1 MGNKEILLL
10 KYLNNMKIYM
20 RKIQNKSNFYSPFR
34 GLGGFFR
41 GLGGLFFILCS
52 SLHAQ
57 LPYNMD
63 MVHHNP
69 GEVKFVS
76 NYDKPEVIKEV
87 GAKGKVFYLFDS
99 GVLGVNW
106 ATFDSTALPLG
117 SADRIWIDA
126 KAVETTLRYNTAK
139 AAGLEVYCMSDLLL
153 FPKKLLEKYGMTTRF
168 KDIND
173 TLTQRLLREELRMM
187 FRDFPQLD
195 GIVVRIGETY
205 MQDAPYHLGGIN
217 NKTSSTVII
226 TLMQILREEVCVKLN
241 KRVFF
246 RTWWSFDSNQTTYNE
261 VSNAVEPHANLIFS
275 VKHCEGDFHR
285 GNPFSKVLGTG
296 RHKQLVE
303 VQCAREYE
311 GKGAFP
317 NYIANGVIEGFE
329 EYKNTM
335 PTAPYTS
342 LRQLYNNSPLFSGVW
357 TWSKGGGWD
366 GPYIQND
373 MWNELNTWVM
383 LNWAQHPAASEAAL
397 FNQFAIS
404 KLGLSGT
411 SLLQF
416 RTLALLSADAVI
428 RGHRSTFAD
437 IDVWW
442 TRDQYISAPPS
453 IPTDASK
460 KARVLSQ
467 KVDAV
472 QLFERIV
479 RLADS
484 IQMPDP
490 VNKKYMQVSARYGLY
505 VHRIYET
512 AFQLKYCS
520 LDPQSSRVKID
531 SLLAAY
537 DNIWAEYRKFGA
549 DNPECPTLYTEKA
562 FRNTNTGSIGEFVA
576 TMRQSIQG
584 MNGKYFTNLQPGILS
599 NIITLELN
607 PEEGKKLYSDRIY
620 LYTEIPEIL
629 KNAEYVLWKN
639 DYKNYTTNPMLSFS
653 VNTNGTVYIA
663 HDDRLNRPAW
673 LTSNFAKTNYSFAV
687 PDTRLTLFSKT
698 LKKGDVI
705 SLGENHNQGGLNN
718 STLYIPYFVADATS
732 ALNEMDY
739 VHEIKLFKSNNQLNI
754 KIPAQLRDAECIV
767 LDVSGRVVKT
777 VHLINETMQVQLSKG
792 FYLVQIIKNQKIIYT
807 NKIIM

>member
-1 MGNKEILLL
+1 MKRLIL
-10 KYLNNMKIYM
+10 
-20 RKIQNKSNFYSPFR
+20 FYTFCF
-34 GLGGFFR
+34 LAK
-41 GLGGLFFILCS
+41 LY
-52 SLHAQ
+52 AQ

-69 GEVKFVS
+69 GEVRFVT

-106 ATFDSTALPLG
+106 ESFDPAALPVG
-117 SADRIWIDA
+117 SADRTWIDA
-126 KAVETTLRYNTAK
+126 KAAETTQRYNAAK

-226 TLMQILREEVCVKLN
+226 PLMQILREEVCVKLN

-317 NYIANGVIEGFE
+317 NYIAHGVIEGFE
-329 EYKNTM
+329 EYKYTM
-335 PTAPYTS
+335 PTAPYIS
-342 LRQLYNNSPLFSGVW
+342 LRQLYNNAPLFSGVW

-373 MWNELNTWVM
+373 LWNELNTWVM
-383 LNWAQHPAASEAAL
+383 LNWAKNPSKSEAEL
-397 FNQFAIS
+397 FNQYASSI
-404 KLGLSGT
+404 LGLSGT
-411 SLLQF
+411 SLAQF

-437 IDVWW
+437 LDPWW
-442 TRDQYISAPPS
+442 TRDQYISAPPA
-453 IPTDASK
+453 IPTDATK
-460 KARVLSQ
+460 KVRVLSQ
-467 KVDAV
+467 KVEAV

-484 IQMPDP
+484 INMPDP
-490 VNKKYMQVSARYGLY
+490 ENKKYMQISARYGLF
-505 VHRIYET
+505 VHKIYET

-520 LDPQSSRVKID
+520 LDTQTSREKID
-531 SLLAAY
+531 SLLTTY
-537 DNIWAEYRKFGA
+537 DTIWSEYRKFGA

-576 TMRQSIQG
+576 TMRKSIQG
-584 MNGKYFTNLQPGILS
+584 VNGTYFTNLQPGILS
-599 NIITLELN
+599 NIIKLELN
-607 PEEGKKLYSDRIY
+607 PEIGKTLYSDRTY
-620 LYTEIPEIL
+620 LFTEVPAIL
-629 KNAEYVLWKN
+629 KNAEYIVWKN
-639 DYKNYTTNPMLSFS
+639 DYKNYATNPMVSFG
-653 VNTNGTVYIA
+653 VNTNGTVYVA
-663 HDDRLNRPAW
+663 HDDRLIRPAW
-673 LTSNFAKTNYSFAV
+673 LTANYSITNFSFAV
-687 PDTRLTLFSKT
+687 PDTRMTLFSKIV
-698 LKKGDVI
+698 KNGDII

-718 STLYIPYFVADATS
+718 STLYIPFFVPDEPS
-732 ALNEMDY
+732 ALNEFDIAQD
-739 VHEIKLFKSNNQLNI
+739 IKLYSIANELNI
-754 KIPAQLRDAECIV
+754 KIPTQLLRSKCIV
-767 LDVSGRVVKT
+767 SDISGRVIKT
-777 VHLINETMQVQLSKG
+777 QLLTKKITQLQLIKG
-792 FYLVQIIKNQKIIYT
+792 FYILQIRNNEQCIYVGKISKN
-807 NKIIM
+807 

>member
-1 MGNKEILLL
+1 MAPSRFFKSHKSIFFAFVLL
-10 KYLNNMKIYM
+10 
-20 RKIQNKSNFYSPFR
+20 RA
-34 GLGGFFR
+34 
-41 GLGGLFFILCS
+41 LFISDLI
-52 SLHAQ
+52 HAQ
-57 LPYNMD
+57 LSYNMD

-69 GEVKFVS
+69 GEVRFVT
-76 NYDKPEVIKEV
+76 NYDKPEVIKEA
-87 GAKGKVFYLFDS
+87 GAKGKVFFLFDS

-106 ATFDSTALPLG
+106 ASFDPDALPVG
-117 SADRIWIDA
+117 SPDRTWVDT
-126 KAVETTLRYNTAK
+126 KATEITKSYNAAK

-205 MQDAPYHLGGIN
+205 MQDAPYHSGGIN

-226 TLMQILREEVCVKLN
+226 PLMQIMREEVCVKLN
-241 KRVFF
+241 KKVFF

-311 GKGAFP
+311 GKGAYP
-317 NYIANGVIEGFE
+317 NYIAHGVIEGFE

-342 LRQLYNNSPLFSGVW
+342 LRQFYKNSPLFSGVW

-383 LNWAQHPAASEAAL
+383 LNWAKNPQKSETEL
-397 FNQFAIS
+397 FNQYAS
-404 KLGLSGT
+404 SVLGLSGT
-411 SLLQF
+411 SLAQF

-437 IDVWW
+437 IDPWW
-442 TRDQYISAPPS
+442 TRDQYISAPPA
-453 IPTDASK
+453 IPTDATK

-467 KVDAV
+467 KVEAV
-472 QLFERIV
+472 LMFERIV

-490 VNKKYMQVSARYGLY
+490 VNKKYIQVSARYGLF

-520 LDPQSSRVKID
+520 LDPQTSRAKID
-531 SLLAAY
+531 SLLTAY
-537 DNIWAEYRKFGA
+537 DTIWAEYRRFGT

-562 FRNTNTGSIGEFVA
+562 FRNTNTGSIGEFVE
-576 TMRQSIQG
+576 TMRKSIQG
-584 MNGKYFTNLQPGILS
+584 VNGTYITNLQPGILS
-599 NIITLELN
+599 NIITLELS
-607 PEEGKKLYSDRIY
+607 PKVGKKLYSDRTY

-629 KNAEYVLWKN
+629 KNAEYVVWKN
-639 DYKNYTTNPMLSFS
+639 DYKNYATNPMLTLSA
-653 VNTNGTVYIA
+653 NTNGTMYVA
-663 HDDRLNRPAW
+663 HDNRVQRPDW
-673 LTSNFAKTNYSFAV
+673 LTSGFTITDFSFAV
-687 PDTRLTLFSKT
+687 PDTRLTLFQRKIKKVEVVIFGPNHT
-698 LKKGDVI
+698 LESI
-705 SLGENHNQGGLNN
+705 YN
-718 STLYIPYFVADATS
+718 STLYIPFFVPDTPS
-732 ALNEMDY
+732 ALDENTI
-739 VHEIKLFKSNNQLNI
+739 VQQIKLIRTDNQLNI
-754 KIPAQLRDAECIV
+754 KIPVQLLGSECIIS
-767 LDVSGRVVKT
+767 DISGRVIKT
-777 VHLINETMQVQLSKG
+777 QLFTKKITQLQLIKG
-792 FYLVQIIKNQKIIYT
+792 FYILQIRNNGQCIYVGKISKN
-807 NKIIM
+807 

>member
-1 MGNKEILLL
+1 MSKNYLFILLAVLVAGNLQAQL
-10 KYLNNMKIYM
+10 KYT
-20 RKIQNKSNFYSPFR
+20 
-34 GLGGFFR
+34 
-41 GLGGLFFILCS
+41 
-52 SLHAQ
+52 
-57 LPYNMD
+57 MD

-69 GEVKFVS
+69 GEVRFVT
-76 NYDKPEVIKEV
+76 NYDKPERIKDA
-87 GAKGKVFYLFDS
+87 GAKGKVFFLFDS

-106 ATFDSTALPLG
+106 ASFDSTAIPLG
-117 SADRIWIDA
+117 SADRAWIDT
-126 KAVETTLRYNTAK
+126 KATEITQRYNAAK
-139 AAGLEVYCMSDLLL
+139 AAGLDVYCMSDLLL

-173 TLTQRLLREELRMM
+173 TLTQRLLREEIRMM

-205 MQDAPYHLGGIN
+205 MQDAPYHSGGIN

-226 TLMQILREEVCVKLN
+226 PLMQILREEVCVKLN

-246 RTWWSFDSNQTTYNE
+246 RTWWSFDTNQTTYNE

-296 RHKQLVE
+296 RHQQLVE

-342 LRQLYNNSPLFSGVW
+342 LRGLYNSSPLLSGVW

-373 MWNELNTWVM
+373 LWNELNTWVM
-383 LNWAQHPAASEAAL
+383 LHWSNNPTASEASI
-397 FNQFAIS
+397 FNAFAS
-404 KLGLSGT
+404 TQLGLSGT
-411 SLLQF
+411 SLAQF

-442 TRDQYISAPPS
+442 TRDQYISAPPA
-453 IPTDASK
+453 IPTDATK
-460 KARVLSQ
+460 KARVLNE
-467 KVDAV
+467 KKEAV

-484 IQMPDP
+484 IQMPDAA
-490 VNKKYMQVSARYGLY
+490 NKKFMQVSARYGLY

-520 LDPQSSRVKID
+520 IDAQTSRIKID
-531 SLLAAY
+531 SLLNAY
-537 DNIWAEYRKFGA
+537 DSLWTAYRQFGSE
-549 DNPECPTLYTEKA
+549 NPECPTLYTEKA
-562 FRNTNTGSIGEFVA
+562 FRNTNTGSIAEFVA
-576 TMRQSIQG
+576 NMRTALEG
-584 MNGKYFTNLQPGILS
+584 VNGTHLTQVLPGILS
-599 NIITLELN
+599 NSITLEQQPAVGN
-607 PEEGKKLYSDRIY
+607 KLYSDRTY
-620 LYTEIPEIL
+620 LYTEVPSIL
-629 KNAEYVLWKN
+629 QHAEYVVWKN
-639 DYKNYTTNPMLSFS
+639 DYKNYSTSPMLSFG
-653 VNTNGTVYIA
+653 VNCNGTVYIA
-663 HDDRLNRPAW
+663 HDDRLLRPEW
-673 LTSNFAKTNYSFAV
+673 LSANFIKTSYSFAV
-687 PDTRLTLFSKT
+687 PDTRLTLFSKQLKQGET
-698 LKKGDVI
+698 LL
-705 SLGENHNQGGLNN
+705 LGQNHNQGNLNN
-718 STLYIPYFVADATS
+718 VTLYIPFFVPDQLS
-732 ALNEMDY
+732 ALNEI
-739 VHEIKLFKSNNQLNI
+739 ELAKLVRLYKSNNQLSI
-754 KIPAQLRDAECIV
+754 KIPSELLGSSCVVSDALGRIV
-767 LDVSGRVVKT
+767 KSFRCT
-777 VHLINETMQVQLSKG
+777 SETMQVQLPMG
-792 FYLVQIIKNQKIIYT
+792 FYVVQIGTTSKNVFTYKIIL
-807 NKIIM
+807 

>member
-1 MGNKEILLL
+1 MNIKHIA
-10 KYLNNMKIYM
+10 NNT
-20 RKIQNKSNFYSPFR
+20 NFKSPFT
-34 GLGGFFR
+34 
-41 GLGGLFFILCS
+41 GLGGLFFILS
-52 SLHAQ
+52 YSLQAQ

-69 GEVKFVS
+69 GEVRFVT

-106 ATFDSTALPLG
+106 ESFDPAALPVG
-117 SADRIWIDA
+117 SADRTWIDA
-126 KAVETTLRYNTAK
+126 KAAETTQRYNAAK

-205 MQDAPYHLGGIN
+205 MQDAPYHSGGIN

-226 TLMQILREEVCVKLN
+226 PLMQIMREEVCVKLN

-317 NYIANGVIEGFE
+317 NYIAHGVIEGFE

-342 LRQLYNNSPLFSGVW
+342 LRQLYNNAPLFSGVW

-383 LNWAQHPAASEAAL
+383 LNWAKNPAVSEAEL
-397 FNQFAIS
+397 FNQYATS
-404 KLGLSGT
+404 VLGLSGT
-411 SLLQF
+411 SLAQF

-442 TRDQYISAPPS
+442 TRDQYISAPPA
-453 IPTDASK
+453 IPTDATK

-467 KVDAV
+467 KVEAV

-484 IQMPDP
+484 IQMPDLG
-490 VNKKYMQVSARYGLY
+490 NKKFMQISARYGLF
-505 VHRIYET
+505 VHKIYET

-520 LDPQSSRVKID
+520 LDAQSSRLKID
-531 SLLAAY
+531 SLLTAY
-537 DNIWAEYRKFGA
+537 DNIWAEYRKFGT

-576 TMRQSIQG
+576 TMRQSMQG
-584 MNGKYFTNLQPGILS
+584 TNGTYITNLQPGILS
-599 NIITLELN
+599 NIITLDLN
-607 PEEGKKLYSDRIY
+607 PEIGKKMYSDRTY
-620 LYTEIPEIL
+620 LFTEMPSVL
-629 KNAEYVLWKN
+629 QNAEYVVWKN
-639 DYKNYTTNPMLSFS
+639 DYKNYTTNPMLTFG
-653 VNTNGTVYIA
+653 VNTAGTVYVA
-663 HDDRLNRPAW
+663 YDNRLQRPDW
-673 LTSNFAKTNYSFAV
+673 LTSNFAITDQSFAV
-687 PDTRLTLFSKT
+687 QDSRLSLFQRKV
-698 LKKGDVI
+698 KKDELVV
-705 SLGENHNQGGLNN
+705 LGHNHNQGNLNS
-718 STLYIPYFVADATS
+718 STLYIPFFVPDAPLS
-732 ALNEMDY
+732 LNEYDIAPN
-739 VHEIKLFKSNNQLNI
+739 VKLYCIDNKLNI
-754 KIPAQLRDAECIV
+754 RIPAQIRQSECVVSDI
-767 LDVSGRVVKT
+767 SGRVVKT
-777 VHLINETMQVQLSKG
+777 IQLSNETTQVQLSKG
-792 FYLVQIIKNQKIIYT
+792 FYLIQIDRNQQLIYT
-807 NKIIM
+807 NKIIL

>member
-1 MGNKEILLL
+1 MN
-10 KYLNNMKIYM
+10 YSHT
-20 RKIQNKSNFYSPFR
+20 NKSTKWKYRLLVAIVLVFSN
-34 GLGGFFR
+34 
-41 GLGGLFFILCS
+41 IHI
-52 SLHAQ
+52 HAQ
-57 LPYNMD
+57 FPYIMD

-69 GEVKFVS
+69 GEVRFVT
-76 NYDKPEVIKEV
+76 NYDKPEVVKDA
-87 GAKGKVFYLFDS
+87 GAKGKVFFLFDS

-106 ATFDSTALPLG
+106 ASFDSTALPIG
-117 SADRIWIDA
+117 SADRTWIDT
-126 KAVETTLRYNTAK
+126 KAAAITKSYNEAK

-153 FPKKLLEKYGMTTRF
+153 FPKKILEKYGMTTRF

-173 TLTQRLLREELRMM
+173 AMTQQLLREELRMM

-205 MQDAPYHLGGIN
+205 MQDAPYHSGGIN

-226 TLMQILREEVCVKLN
+226 PLMQIMREEVCVKLN

-246 RTWWSFDSNQTTYNE
+246 RTWWSFDSDQNTYNA
-261 VSNAVEPHANLIFS
+261 VSNGVEPHPNLIFS

-285 GNPFSKVLGTG
+285 GNPYSKVLGTG

-311 GKGAFP
+311 GKGAYP

-335 PTAPYTS
+335 PTAPYTN
-342 LRQLYNNSPLFSGVW
+342 LRKLYENSPLFSGVW

-373 MWNELNTWVM
+373 MWNELNTWLM
-383 LNWAQHPAASEAAL
+383 LNWAKSPSKTEAEL
-397 FNQFAIS
+397 FNQYATTF
-404 KLGLSGT
+404 LGLSGT
-411 SLLQF
+411 SLAQF

-437 IDVWW
+437 IDPWW
-442 TRDQYISAPPS
+442 TRDQYISAPPA
-453 IPTDASK
+453 IPTDATK

-467 KVDAV
+467 KVEAV

-490 VNKKYMQVSARYGLY
+490 VNKKFMQVSARYGLY
-505 VHRIYET
+505 VHRIYEN

-520 LDPQSSRVKID
+520 LDPQTSRVKID

-537 DNIWAEYRKFGA
+537 DTVWAEYRKFGV

-584 MNGKYFTNLQPGILS
+584 TNGTYITNLQPGILS
-599 NIITLELN
+599 NIINFELN
-607 PEEGKKLYSDRIY
+607 PEVGKKLYSDRSY
-620 LYTEIPEIL
+620 LFTEVPDIL
-629 KNAEYVLWKN
+629 KNAEYLTWKN
-639 DYKNYTTNPMLSFS
+639 DYKNYTTNPMLTFS
-653 VNTNGTVYIA
+653 VNTAGTVYIA
-663 HDDRLNRPAW
+663 HDDRVQRPEW
-673 LTSNFAKTNYSFAV
+673 ITSGFTITDFSFAV
-687 PDTRLTLFSKT
+687 PDTRLTLFQRKIEKDDVVT
-698 LKKGDVI
+698 LGP
-705 SLGENHNQGGLNN
+705 NHTLASIYN
-718 STLYIPYFVADATS
+718 STLYIPFFVPDAPS
-732 ALNEMDY
+732 ALDEVMIAKQ
-739 VHEIKLFKSNNQLNI
+739 IKWFKANNQLII
-754 KIPAQLRDAECIV
+754 KIPTQLRGVQCVIS
-767 LDVSGRVVKT
+767 DVSGRVVKT
-777 VHLINETMQVQLSKG
+777 VQLSNENVQIQLPFG
-792 FYLVQIIKNQKIIYT
+792 FYFVQFIKNQKIIFN

>member
-1 MGNKEILLL
+1 MLAFNLGSRIRFFLLVAVFYVGNL
-10 KYLNNMKIYM
+10 
-20 RKIQNKSNFYSPFR
+20 YS
-34 GLGGFFR
+34 
-41 GLGGLFFILCS
+41 
-52 SLHAQ
+52 Q
-57 LPYNMD
+57 LPYIMD

-69 GEVKFVS
+69 GEVRFVT
-76 NYDKPEVIKEV
+76 NYDKPEVLKDA
-87 GAKGKVFYLFDS
+87 GAKGKVFFLFDS

-106 ATFDSTALPLG
+106 ASFDSTAVPIG
-117 SADRIWIDA
+117 SADRTWIDT
-126 KAVETTLRYNTAK
+126 KAAAITKSYNEAK

-153 FPKKLLEKYGMTTRF
+153 FPKKILEKYGMTTRF

-173 TLTQRLLREELRMM
+173 AMTQQLLREELRMM
-187 FRDFPQLD
+187 FQDFPQLD

-205 MQDAPYHLGGIN
+205 MQDAPYHSGGIN

-226 TLMQILREEVCVKLN
+226 PLMQIMREEVCVKLN
-241 KRVFF
+241 KKVFF
-246 RTWWSFDSNQTTYNE
+246 RTWWSFDSDQNTYNA
-261 VSNAVEPHANLIFS
+261 VSNGVEPHPNLIFS

-311 GKGAFP
+311 GKGAYP

-342 LRQLYNNSPLFSGVW
+342 LRQLHNNSPLFSGVW

-383 LNWAQHPAASEAAL
+383 LNWAKNPAKPEAEL
-397 FNQFAIS
+397 FNEYATTV
-404 KLGLSGT
+404 LGLSGT

-416 RTLALLSADAVI
+416 RMLALLSADAVV

-453 IPTDASK
+453 IPTDATK

-467 KVDAV
+467 KVEAV
-472 QLFERIV
+472 QLFERII

-490 VNKKYMQVSARYGLY
+490 VNKKFMQVSARYGLY

-520 LDPQSSRVKID
+520 LDPQTSRAKID

-537 DNIWAEYRKFGA
+537 DTVWAEYRKFGA

-584 MNGKYFTNLQPGILS
+584 INGTYFTNLQPGILS

-607 PEEGKKLYSDRIY
+607 PEVGKKLYSDRTY

-629 KNAEYVLWKN
+629 KNAEYVVWKN
-639 DYKNYTTNPMLSFS
+639 DYKNYTNNPILTMG
-653 VNTNGTVYIA
+653 VNTDGTMYVA
-663 HDDRLNRPAW
+663 HDDRVQRPDW
-673 LTSNFAKTNYSFAV
+673 LTSDFTITDFSFAV
-687 PDTRLTLFSKT
+687 PDTRLTLFQRKIKKDDVVT
-698 LKKGDVI
+698 LGP
-705 SLGENHNQGGLNN
+705 NHTLASIYN
-718 STLYIPYFVADATS
+718 STLYIPFFVPDAPS
-732 ALNEMDY
+732 ALDEEMI
-739 VHEIKLFKSNNQLNI
+739 VQQIKWFKANNLLNI
-754 KIPAQLRDAECIV
+754 KIPTQLRDVQCVV
-767 LDVSGRVVKT
+767 LDVSGLVVKS
-777 VHLINETMQVQLSKG
+777 VQLSNENVQIQLPVG
-792 FYLVQIIKNQKIIYT
+792 FYLVQIAKNQKIIYT

>member
-1 MGNKEILLL
+1 MLV
-10 KYLNNMKIYM
+10 LNF
-20 RKIQNKSNFYSPFR
+20 RSKSR
-34 GLGGFFR
+34 I
-41 GLGGLFFILCS
+41 FILVAV
-52 SLHAQ
+52 LFAGNLRAQ
-57 LPYNMD
+57 LPYIMD

-69 GEVKFVS
+69 GEVRFVT

-87 GAKGKVFYLFDS
+87 GTKGKVFYLFDS

-106 ATFDSTALPLG
+106 ESFDPAALPVG
-117 SADRIWIDA
+117 SADRTWIDA
-126 KAVETTLRYNTAK
+126 KAAETTQRYNAAK

-226 TLMQILREEVCVKLN
+226 PLMQILREEVCVKLN

-311 GKGAFP
+311 GKGAYP
-317 NYIANGVIEGFE
+317 NYIAHGVIEGFE

-342 LRQLYNNSPLFSGVW
+342 LRQLYNNAPLFSGVW

-373 MWNELNTWVM
+373 LWNELNTWVM
-383 LNWAQHPAASEAAL
+383 LNWAKNPSKSEAEL
-397 FNQFAIS
+397 FNQYASSI
-404 KLGLSGT
+404 LGLSGT
-411 SLLQF
+411 SLAQF

-437 IDVWW
+437 VDPWW
-442 TRDQYISAPPS
+442 TRDQYISAPPA
-453 IPTDASK
+453 IPTDATK

-467 KVDAV
+467 KVEAV

-484 IQMPDP
+484 INMPDP
-490 VNKKYMQVSARYGLY
+490 ENKKYMQISARYGLF
-505 VHRIYET
+505 VHKIYET

-520 LDPQSSRVKID
+520 LDPQTSRVKID
-531 SLLAAY
+531 SLLTAY
-537 DNIWAEYRKFGA
+537 DNIWVEYRIFGA

-562 FRNTNTGSIGEFVA
+562 FRNTNTGSIGEFVE
-576 TMRQSIQG
+576 TMRKSIQG
-584 MNGKYFTNLQPGILS
+584 VNGIYFTNLQPGILS
-599 NIITLELN
+599 NIIKLELN
-607 PEEGKKLYSDRIY
+607 PEVGKTLYSDRTY
-620 LYTEIPEIL
+620 LFTEVPAIL
-629 KNAEYVLWKN
+629 KNAEYIVWKN
-639 DYKNYTTNPMLSFS
+639 DYKNYTTNPMVSFG
-653 VNTNGTVYIA
+653 VNTNGTVYVA
-663 HDDRLNRPAW
+663 HDDRLLRPEW
-673 LTSNFAKTNYSFAV
+673 LTANFTKTNYSFAV

-698 LKKGDVI
+698 LKNGDVI
-705 SLGENHNQGGLNN
+705 SLGENHNQGSLNN
-718 STLYIPYFVADATS
+718 STLYIPFFVPDALS
-732 ALNEMDY
+732 ALDENNF
-739 VHEIKLFKSNNQLNI
+739 VQQIKLFKANNQLHI
-754 KIPAQLRDAECIV
+754 SIPTQLRDDECVVSDI
-767 LDVSGRVVKT
+767 SGRVVKT
-777 VHLINETMQVQLSKG
+777 IQLFNVTTQVQLSKG
-792 FYLVQIIKNQKIIYT
+792 FYVVQIIKNRQTIYK
-807 NKIIM
+807 NKLIM